1 MSYRIQF
8 GDLRIDD
15 RTRGHLLDIINGN
28 WVSEGPKVKGLEA
41 GWKKLFGYEHNVAM
55 SSGTSADIAACM
67 TLYDFGAKRGDEV
80 IVPALAFAAVGN
92 SVLAAG
98 LTPRFVDIEKDT
110 MNINP
115 YKIDEKINDKTK
127 AVMAVHTMGKPCE
140 MDVICDI
147 AERNNL
153 KVIEDCCEAHGA
165 RYKGKIVGHWGDVAT
180 FSAYAA
186 HLICCGEGGMSST
199 NNEEIAE
206 VLRSVK
212 SHGRRPGSIYFDH
225 ERHGLNFK
233 MNDLGAAIG
242 LPQIDDFW
250 DTFQKRRDNIKYLLS
265 KTEDLKE
272 FAIFNLEE
280 KNDVNCPHAFSLTL
294 RDPIYN
300 MDALYS
306 FLEDEKKG
314 IMCKRNFGSM
324 PTQHKA
330 FKFMGYEFGD
340 FPEAEY
346 VGSNGLHFGCH
357 HHLTKNDLDYALER
371 LHEYFERF

>member
-1 MSYRIQF
+1 
-8 GDLRIDD
+8 
-15 RTRGHLLDIINGN
+15 
-28 WVSEGPKVKGLEA
+28 
-41 GWKKLFGYEHNVAM
+41 M

-199 NNEEIAE
+199 NNKEIAE
-206 VLRSVK
+206 VK
-212 SHGRRPGSIYFDH
+212 SGEVCPKCKKGKISESKSIEVGNIFRFGTVYS
-225 ERHGLNFK
+225 EK
-233 MNDLGAAIG
+233 MNVLFTDKDGKKKPAFLGSYGIG
-242 LPQIDDFW
+242 VTRLMG
-250 DTFQKRRDNIKYLLS
+250 TLV
-265 KTEDLKE
+265 EV
-272 FAIFNLEE
+272 FN
-280 KNDVNCPHAFSLTL
+280 
-294 RDPIYN
+294 
-300 MDALYS
+300 
-306 FLEDEKKG
+306 DEKGIIWPESVAPFQAHLMTIDNSQLTIDKAEEIYQKLQEAGIEVLFDDRKDVSAGEKFADCDLIGIPVRLVVSDKTGKG
-314 IMCKRNFGSM
+314 KVEWKERGKEKVKILTIDEAIKRL
-324 PTQHKA
+324 Q
-330 FKFMGYEFGD
+330 
-340 FPEAEY
+340 
-346 VGSNGLHFGCH
+346 
-357 HHLTKNDLDYALER
+357 
-371 LHEYFERF
+371 